1 MERIAF
7 TRRPVPIPA
16 DYRPLYRIGQLLLV
30 LKLNCRSSTGSLLKL
45 HLFHWSLKN
54 ERNRNVL
61 RELVAN
67 GRSSSLVIWGF
78 DPALNRA
85 LHFALSE
92 EVCQLHDGKYTLTA
106 KGDRLAVAFL
116 EQDVYQAEKEFLREI
131 GKNVSEKAITT
142 FTQTWIKPNVE
153 N

>member
-1 MERIAF
+1 
-7 TRRPVPIPA
+7 
-16 DYRPLYRIGQLLLV
+16 
-30 LKLNCRSSTGSLLKL
+30 
-45 HLFHWSLKN
+45 
-54 ERNRNVL
+54 VL

-92 EVCQLHDGKYTLTA
+92 GVCQLHDGKYTLME
-106 KGDRLAVAFL
+106 KGDRLADAFL
-116 EQDVYQAEKEFLREI
+116 QQDVYQTEKEFLSEI
-131 GKNVSEKAITT
+131 GKNITEKAITT
-142 FTQTWIKPNVE
+142 FTHTWIKPNAE